1 MANYKLKVKL
11 GLKWLEKSTYEATVT
26 VTTTDSCFHA
36 GELTIGL
43 PPGEVGIPETEY
55 LTFAF
60 THTGE
65 ICSDIVR
72 DVTKSIKITSSA
84 GKTNVTAFATV
95 DGKVAGQDT
104 KPFPRG

>member
-43 PPGEVGIPETEY
+43 PPGGSEY
-55 LTFAF
+55 LKLST
-60 THTGE
+60 
-65 ICSDIVR
+65 
-72 DVTKSIKITSSA
+72 
-84 GKTNVTAFATV
+84 
-95 DGKVAGQDT
+95 
-104 KPFPRG
+104 